1 MSQSLV
7 HSEWNRMLFQ
17 IRCFLARCCA
27 ESTLV
32 ERHKPQIPVNSMR
45 QTDVNT
51 GRNKNG
57 EKSFFRLF
65 NLFSKS
71 KHYIDTIAELRSRKK
86 PLKRSQRFNRNR
98 LTTVVAIVAIFIAN
112 NRYDSYHD
120 SSHAWTFVQK
130 SNCLANQKKRAKN
143 SHLYRNSSLQFLRFS
158 KDCRKK
164 CWFPGA
170 NLTNYCNK
178 GATWNLERNP
188 KTQDRH

>member
-1 MSQSLV
+1 
-7 HSEWNRMLFQ
+7 MLFQ

-71 KHYIDTIAELRSRKK
+71 NHHIDTIAALRSRKK
-86 PLKRSQRFNRNR
+86 TLKRSQRFNRNR
-98 LTTVVAIVAIFIAN
+98 LTTVAAIVTIFIAN

-158 KDCRKK
+158 EDCRKK
-164 CWFPGA
+164 RWFPGA

-178 GATWNLERNP
+178 GATWNPERNP